1 MLWSFLKSQK
11 EKDVPPKPLMPL
23 RVVIMGRDENAPVD
37 FKKVLGESFKSMPF
51 LSVVFE
57 DDFALEDLLN
67 PDYKNFFDFFDGG
80 IKALKKHNADVL
92 LRFYSNGTQIRFNFL
107 TPDMYLKKEPPFF
120 SSLFGLY
127 LPVSYFQAENLPQQI
142 SCLIGCTFIA
152 LGLKKDVR
160 YLQTLKALIKVLSK
174 TKMPQGIEKR
184 FMPHILSFL
193 AFNYLVLRA
202 DTFDKKDMFL
212 ISNLIT
218 SAQKSKD
225 GAYDAVLEGTLLT
238 LSGQMYAL
246 AANAKNADSYT
257 FLERAAQNTRK
268 ALKYFNKYVFPYD
281 YGHLSL
287 ILSKFYFSFFKFSEN
302 RQSLRDAVFYMRE
315 AEKIF
320 TFATFPYL
328 WADIEGDLGNYLT
341 HLSVNAHSKEIAEVA
356 VQNYKNRQKVFSK
369 ESSPLLWAETEKSIA
384 DVYYYLGKDL
394 QNQAYFEKASNHYLD
409 ALDIFEDL
417 KETEYVEML
426 ENALEKTQ
434 EKILRL
440 NQK

>member
-1 MLWSFLKSQK
+1 MSWNFLKSQK
-11 EKDVPPKPLMPL
+11 EKNAQPEPLKPI
-23 RVVIMGRDENAPVD
+23 RVVIMGHDENAPVD
-37 FKKVLGESFKSMPF
+37 FKKVLAESFRSMPF

-67 PDYKNFFDFFDGG
+67 PDHKNFFDFFDSG

-92 LRFYSNGTQIRFNFL
+92 LRFRSNGAQIRFNFL
-107 TPDMYLKKEPPFF
+107 TPDMSLKKEPPFF

-127 LPVSYFQAENLPQQI
+127 LPVSYFQTENLPEQI
-142 SCLIGCTFIA
+142 SHLIGCTFVA
-152 LGLKKDVR
+152 LSLKKDMR
-160 YLQTLKALIKVLSK
+160 RLETLKALIKVLSK
-174 TKMPQGIEKR
+174 NKMPQGIEKR

-193 AFNYLVLRA
+193 AFNYLA
-202 DTFDKKDMFL
+202 MCANTFQKKDMIL

-238 LSGQMYAL
+238 LSSQMYIL
-246 AANAKNADSYT
+246 AADAKNADSYT
-257 FLERAAQNTRK
+257 FLERAAQNLKK
-268 ALKYFNKYVFPYD
+268 ALKYFNKYIFPYD
-281 YGHLSL
+281 YGRLSL
-287 ILSKFYFSFFKFSEN
+287 VLSKSYFSFFKFSEN

-315 AEKIF
+315 AENIF

-328 WADIEGDLGNYLT
+328 WADIEGDLGNYLM
-341 HLSVNAHSKEIAEVA
+341 HLSAYAHNKEIAELA

-369 ESSPLLWAETEKSIA
+369 ETAPLLWAETEKSIA

-394 QNQAYFEKASNHYLD
+394 ENQAYFEKASDHYLD

-417 KETEYVEML
+417 KETKYVEMV